1 MKVRFCCKSWTLLS
15 LSQMLKK
22 AKPNFLALRKKF
34 CGEEKATFFFLI
46 YFFPFFSGDFH
57 KLVIILQGKGAF
69 FDDITNSVF
78 LCAYC
83 NCRAMDNCSIEETL
97 LSPKA
102 EQAQEE
108 GDLKA
113 RILEESNKIWRVAMP
128 SVISRVSSFG
138 TIVVTQSFIG
148 HINPLD
154 LAGYALVQ
162 TLSVRFVNGIL
173 VRKKVSI
180 LNLKV
185 NALLV

>member
-1 MKVRFCCKSWTLLS
+1 
-15 LSQMLKK
+15 
-22 AKPNFLALRKKF
+22 
-34 CGEEKATFFFLI
+34 
-46 YFFPFFSGDFH
+46 
-57 KLVIILQGKGAF
+57 
-69 FDDITNSVF
+69 
-78 LCAYC
+78 
-83 NCRAMDNCSIEETL
+83 MDNCSIEERL